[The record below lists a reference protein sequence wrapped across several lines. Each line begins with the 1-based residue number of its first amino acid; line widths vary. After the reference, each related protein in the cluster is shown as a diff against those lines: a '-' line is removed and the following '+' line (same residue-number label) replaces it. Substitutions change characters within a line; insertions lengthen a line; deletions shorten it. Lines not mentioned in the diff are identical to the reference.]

1 MRCPNCGSEVND
13 GIVCFSCG
21 EKINNS
27 KNEIQKNHKE
37 INNKKMYK
45 TCASKIGLWICG
57 SFFILIAVVF
67 FFAALDNI
75 KNGWIV
81 FAVEA
86 GCLINAILF
95 FALSDI
101 AQKVTEIHQHYQN
114 KNI

>member
-1 MRCPNCGSEVND
+1 
-13 GIVCFSCG
+13 
-21 EKINNS
+21 
-27 KNEIQKNHKE
+27 
-37 INNKKMYK
+37 MYK
-45 TCASKIGLWICG
+45 IALFICG
-57 SFFILIAVVF
+57 WFFILVGVVF

-101 AQKVTEIHQHYQN
+101 AQKVTEIHQN
-114 KNI
+114 KNYKL